1 MIPAYQAEEFIA
13 DGLRSVLEQDPQPAE
28 IVVIDDGST
37 DRTAEI
43 VRSFGPAVRLVSKPN
58 GGEASARNAGL
69 REATTEWVA
78 FMDADDQ
85 FLPGRLAAVAA
96 RLRTG
101 PDADLLTSNAHF
113 LFPYGIDGQCYRDD
127 WTFARSDQRRE
138 ILERNFVFSHTVVKR
153 ERLLALGGFDESI
166 RYATDWAMWL
176 VLILNGGVVDLI
188 DEPLSLYRVHPG
200 SLSANTLAMARGF
213 VLVMQKALAQ
223 PLSDDERARALD
235 AMARQQ
241 ALVERELLSDQLAR
255 GTKGVR
261 AHALTVVRNDR
272 HDPKTRLRALV
283 ALVVPSVGSLIV
295 RRRRRTWTIGTMG
308 RAYRSVEPEV
318 AQPAR

>member
-13 DGLRSVLEQDPQPAE
+13 DGLRSVLAQDPQPAE

-96 RLRTG
+96 RLRSG
-101 PDADLLTSNAHF
+101 PDVDLLTSNAHF

-138 ILERNFVFSHTVVKR
+138 ILERNFVFSHTVVRR
-153 ERLLALGGFDESI
+153 ERLLELGGFDESI

-223 PLSDDERARALD
+223 PLSDDERSRALD
-235 AMARQQ
+235 AMARLQ

-255 GTKGVR
+255 GTTGVR
-261 AHALTVVRNDR
+261 AYALAVARNGR
-272 HDPKTRLRALV
+272 HDSKTRLRALV
-283 ALVVPSVGSLIV
+283 ALVVPSVGSLVV
-295 RRRRRTWTIGTMG
+295 RRRRRMWTIGTMG
-308 RAYRSVEPEV
+308 RAYRSSEPEV